1 MTKIGKFLPC
11 QQLYYLIFYLS
22 TEKKLFNLPNSAK
35 IPWRNADNSSI
46 FLQKLMWITVCY
58 LLAMSLQMS
67 LEMYQRNTKVL
78 GKGSPN
84 NTAHLGPTFHAT

>member
-1 MTKIGKFLPC
+1 MPSITLFDLLSSVQRSC
-11 QQLYYLIFYLS
+11 LI
-22 TEKKLFNLPNSAK
+22 LPNSAK
-35 IPWRNADNSSI
+35 IPWRNADNGSTFI
-46 FLQKLMWITVCY
+46 QKLMWITVCC

-67 LEMYQRNTKVL
+67 LEMYQRNTKVP